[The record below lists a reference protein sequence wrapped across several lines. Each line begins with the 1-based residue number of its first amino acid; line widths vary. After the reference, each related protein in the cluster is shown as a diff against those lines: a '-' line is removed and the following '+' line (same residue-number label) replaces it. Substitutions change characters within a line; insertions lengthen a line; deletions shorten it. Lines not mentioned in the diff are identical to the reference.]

1 MGSSKFFTNKNT
13 SNSLFEKFKG
23 VIDGMANLHNFNAV
37 VGYFRSS
44 GYFKIRNEIQ
54 KSGKLPTIKIL
65 IGINIDNIFRQ
76 HNKSMLF
83 LAGDKE
89 KKEAKEQYRRDF
101 IDDVKNAGYS
111 EDIEKGI
118 LLLADDLLSGQVE
131 LKIHPTKDL
140 HAKFYLFLPEKFNEN
155 SDGWVIMGSSN
166 MSDSGLGITQPP
178 HYELNVAMKDYDDV
192 AFCKNEFEELWKEGL
207 PITFDDIEE
216 FKQQTHVGQ
225 NPTPFEIY
233 MKLLIEYFGDQVEDN
248 FTLDMP
254 KEFKELMYQKDA
266 ACQGY
271 QMLTKYNGFFLADV
285 VGLGKTVVAAMIAKR
300 FVEENGIRDTRI
312 LVIYPPALAT
322 NWKET
327 FEKFK
332 IKRNT
337 DFITCGSLDKI
348 LDGEN
353 NYRAVEE
360 YDLILVDEAHRF
372 RADDSQMYDALQRIC
387 KAEREYVGRVGDSHK
402 KVMLISATPLNNRPA
417 DLYNLISLFQDRRKS
432 TIDGIPNLQN
442 YFSPLITRYKFLTS
456 SKQECVDVKAIQD
469 VYEDIRTNV
478 INKITVRRTRQNI
491 INYPAYKEDIDSQKI
506 KFPDIE
512 SPREVKYIL
521 SDDLKDLFT
530 NTVFVLNKQLNYAR
544 YKAIDALNDKIKSE
558 KYPNAAATSRSLANI
573 YRTHMIKRLESSFY
587 ALRISLRNLRRATQ
601 GMIEMYHADKVIIA
615 PDLKVIE
622 LQNKGLE
629 LDDIIAKGIEKFG
642 ISKNDFVYKH
652 NDFEDSFIKELEFD
666 VSVLDTL
673 IEQWDKITID
683 PKLDC
688 FIDYLNHKIFDKQD
702 NPTGKLVVFSESK
715 DTIQYL
721 NKELT
726 RRLGRTDILSVS
738 SDDRKQLFDTIQAN
752 FDANYQGKKQD
763 KYNII
768 IATDVLAEGI
778 NLHRANVIV
787 NYDTPWNATRLMQ
800 RIGRVNRI
808 GSIAGKIVNYEF
820 YPSDEGNKQ
829 IRLYDNAL
837 AKLQG
842 FHSALGEDSQIYS
855 HEEVVEQFEL
865 FDTNAKDE
873 VDHNLELLRKVRE
886 FRNTN
891 PDEYERIKGLPIKSR
906 TGRSVKLSG
915 KNITSNSSL
924 VYIASPYKKEFYKVT
939 NDQVEDIGF
948 LNVIDLFE
956 AKVEEKSIPL
966 PKCHYKQVGLA
977 QKKFEAD
984 VVNINDEN
992 IKFTPTEKDN
1002 IAEKA
1007 KSLLRYIWRESNET
1021 KIQENCDI
1029 LTKYV
1034 ELGTYTKLTRDLSK
1048 LERSHRKG
1056 KITDNDVVTEI
1067 NRFLTKYHTVKNL
1080 IKKENDETPYII
1092 LSETFE

>member
-387 KAEREYVGRVGDSHK
+387 KTEREYVGRVGDSHK

-873 VDHNLELLRKVRE
+873 GDHYLDLLRKVRE
-886 FRNTN
+886 FKNTN
-891 PDEYERIKGLPIKSR
+891 PDDYERIKVLPIKSR

-956 AKVEEKSIPL
+956 AKPKENSIPL
-966 PKCHYKQVGLA
+966 PKFHYKQVGLA
-977 QKKFEAD
+977 HNKFEAD
-984 VVNINDEN
+984 VVNMKDEN
-992 IKFTPTEKDN
+992 IKFTPTGKDN

-1007 KSLLRYIWRESNET
+1007 KSLLRKLCRDSNDT
-1021 KIQENCDI
+1021 KISENCDI

-1034 ELGTYTKLTRDLSK
+1034 ELGTFTKLTRDLSK
-1048 LERSHRKG
+1048 LERAHRKD
-1056 KITDNDVVTEI
+1056 KIADNDVVTAI
-1067 NRFLTKYHTVKNL
+1067 NGFVAKYHTVKN
-1080 IKKENDETPYII
+1080 ITKKEDNDNPYII

>member
-1 MGSSKFFTNKNT
+1 MGNSKFFTNRNA

-23 VIDGMANLHNFNAV
+23 VIDGMADLHSFYAV

-65 IGINIDNIFRQ
+65 IGIKIDNIFRQ
-76 HNKSMLF
+76 HNKCKLF
-83 LAGDKE
+83 LAGDRE
-89 KKEAKEQYRRDF
+89 KKEAKEQYRQDF
-101 IDDVKNAGYS
+101 INDIKNAGYS

-118 LLLADDLLSGQVE
+118 LLLADDLFSGQVE

-192 AFCKNEFEELWKEGL
+192 AFCKNEFDELWEEGL

-216 FKQQTHVGQ
+216 FKHHTHIGQ

-233 MKLLIEYFGDQVEDN
+233 MKLLIEYFGDQVEDD
-248 FTLDMP
+248 FTLEMP
-254 KEFKELMYQKDA
+254 KGFKELMYQKDA

-271 QMLTKYNGFFLADV
+271 QMLIKYNGFFLADV
-285 VGLGKTVVAAMIAKR
+285 VGLGKTVIAAMIAKR
-300 FVEENGIRDTRI
+300 FVEENGVRDTRI

-322 NWKET
+322 NWKDT

-332 IKRNT
+332 IRRNT

-353 NYRAVEE
+353 NYRPAEE

-372 RADDSQMYDALQRIC
+372 RADDSQMYDTLQRIC
-387 KAEREYVGRVGDSHK
+387 KTEREYIGHIDDSHK
-402 KVMLISATPLNNRPA
+402 KVILISATPLNNRPA
-417 DLYNLISLFQDRRKS
+417 DLYNLISLFQDKRKS
-432 TIDGIPNLQN
+432 TIDGISNLQN
-442 YFSPLITRYKFLTS
+442 YFAPLIAQYKFLTS
-456 SKQECVDVKAIQD
+456 SKQKCVDVKAIQD
-469 VYEDIRTNV
+469 IYEDIRTNV

-491 INYPAYKEDIDSQKI
+491 LNYPAYKEDIDSQKI

-512 SPREVKYIL
+512 APREVKYIL

-530 NTVFVLNKQLNYAR
+530 NTVFVLKEQLNYAR
-544 YKAIDALNDKIKSE
+544 YKAIDALKEDIKNE

-573 YRTHMIKRLESSFY
+573 YRTHMIKRLESSFC
-587 ALRISLRNLRRATQ
+587 ALRISLRNLRHATQ
-601 GMIEMYHADKVIIA
+601 GMIDMYHADKIIIA

-622 LQNKGLE
+622 LQDKGLE

-642 ISKNDFVYKH
+642 ISKNDFVYNH
-652 NDFEDSFIKELEFD
+652 HDFEDSFIKELEFD

-673 IEQWDKITID
+673 IEQWDKVTID
-683 PKLDC
+683 PKLDR

-715 DTIQYL
+715 DTVGYL
-721 NKELT
+721 ADELCK
-726 RRLGRTDILSVS
+726 RLKRTDILSVS

-752 FDANYQGKKQD
+752 FDANYQGKEQD
-763 KYNII
+763 KYNIL

-808 GSIAGKIVNYEF
+808 GSVAGKIVNYEF

-855 HEEVVEQFEL
+855 HEEVVEQFKL
-865 FDTNAKDE
+865 FDTNVKDE
-873 VDHNLELLRKVRE
+873 EDHNLELLRKVRE

-891 PDEYERIKGLPIKSR
+891 PDDYKRIKKLPIKSR
-906 TGRSVKLSG
+906 TGRSVKSSD
-915 KNITSNSSL
+915 KDMPSNSSL

-939 NDQVEDIGF
+939 GEHAKDIGF
-948 LNVIDLFE
+948 LDVIDLFE
-956 AKVEEKSIPL
+956 AKPEEKSISL
-966 PKCHYKQVGLA
+966 PKCHYKQVNSA
-977 QKKFEAD
+977 HKKFKTD
-984 VVNINDEN
+984 VVNMKDED
-992 IKFTPTEKDN
+992 IKFTPTGKDN

-1007 KSLLRYIWRESNET
+1007 KFLLRQIRRDNKDT
-1021 KIQENCDI
+1021 KVCENCDI
-1029 LTKYV
+1029 LTEYV
-1034 ELGTYTKLTRDLSK
+1034 EFGTYTRLTRDLSN
-1048 LERSHRKG
+1048 LERAHRKN
-1056 KITDNDVVTEI
+1056 KITDNDVVTAI
-1067 NRFLTKYHTVKNL
+1067 NDFMTKYHTVKKAT
-1080 IKKENDETPYII
+1080 KKEFDDTSYII

>member
-23 VIDGMANLHNFNAV
+23 VIDGMVNLHNFNAV

-65 IGINIDNIFRQ
+65 VGINIDDIFRQ

-89 KKEAKEQYRRDF
+89 KKEAKEQYRQYF
-101 IDDVKNAGYS
+101 IDDIKNAAYS

-131 LKIHPTKDL
+131 LRIHPTKDL

-166 MSDSGLGITQPP
+166 MSDSGLGITQYP

-192 AFCKNEFEELWKEGL
+192 AFCKNEFDELWKEGL
-207 PITFDDIEE
+207 PITFDDVEE
-216 FKQQTHVGQ
+216 FKTHTHVGQ
-225 NPTPFEIY
+225 TPTPFDIY
-233 MKLLIEYFGDQVEDN
+233 MKLLIEYFGNQVEDE

-266 ACQGY
+266 ASQGY

-312 LVIYPPALAT
+312 LVIYPPALAV

-348 LDGEN
+348 LDSEN
-353 NYRAVEE
+353 TYRSAEE

-387 KAEREYVGRVGDSHK
+387 KTARGFIGSVGDHHK
-402 KVMLISATPLNNRPA
+402 KVMLISATPLNNRPT
-417 DLYNLISLFQDRRKS
+417 DLYNLVSLFQDRRKS
-432 TIDGIPNLQN
+432 TIDGIPNLQD
-442 YFSPLITRYKFLTS
+442 YFAPLIARYKFLTS
-456 SKQECVDVKAIQD
+456 SKQKSVNVKAIQD
-469 VYEDIRTNV
+469 VYEDIRTNL

-491 INYPAYKEDIDSQKI
+491 LNYPAYKEDIDSQKI
-506 KFPDIE
+506 IFPEIE

-521 SDDLKDLFT
+521 SDDLKNLFT

-544 YKAIDALNDKIKSE
+544 YKAIGALKSEIKNE

-601 GMIEMYHADKVIIA
+601 GMIDMYHADKIIIA
-615 PDLKVIE
+615 PDLKVLE
-622 LQNKGLE
+622 LQNKGIE
-629 LDDIIAKGIEKFG
+629 LDNIIAKGIEKFG

-652 NDFEDSFIKELEFD
+652 SDFETHFIKELEFD

-673 IEQWDKITID
+673 IEQWDKVTID

-688 FIDYLNHKIFDKQD
+688 FIHYLNHKIFDKQD
-702 NPTGKLVVFSESK
+702 NPTGKLVIFSESK

-721 NKELT
+721 EEELT
-726 RRLGRTDILSVS
+726 KQLRRIDVLSVS

-842 FHSALGEDSQIYS
+842 FHSAFGEDSQIYS

-865 FDTNAKDE
+865 FDTDAKDE

-886 FRNTN
+886 FRNTD
-891 PDEYERIKGLPIKSR
+891 PDDYERIKNMPIKSR

-915 KNITSNSSL
+915 KDIISNSSL
-924 VYIASPYKKEFYKVT
+924 VYIASPYKKEFYKIT
-939 NDQVEDIGF
+939 KDQVEDVGF

-956 AKVEEKSIPL
+956 AKPKENSIPL

-977 QKKFEAD
+977 HKKFEAD
-984 VVNINDEN
+984 VVNMNDEN
-992 IKFTPTEKDN
+992 IKFTPTGKDN

-1007 KSLLRYIWRESNET
+1007 KSLLRKLWRNSNET
-1021 KIQENCDI
+1021 KIRENCDI
-1029 LTKYV
+1029 LNKYV

-1048 LERSHRKG
+1048 LERELRNK
-1056 KITDNDVVTEI
+1056 KITYNDVVISI
-1067 NRFLTKYHTVKNL
+1067 NEFVTKYHTVTKTINNE
-1080 IKKENDETPYII
+1080 KDDTSYII

>member
-360 YDLILVDEAHRF
+360 YD
-372 RADDSQMYDALQRIC
+372 
-387 KAEREYVGRVGDSHK
+387 
-402 KVMLISATPLNNRPA
+402 
-417 DLYNLISLFQDRRKS
+417 
-432 TIDGIPNLQN
+432 
-442 YFSPLITRYKFLTS
+442 
-456 SKQECVDVKAIQD
+456 
-469 VYEDIRTNV
+469 
-478 INKITVRRTRQNI
+478 
-491 INYPAYKEDIDSQKI
+491 
-506 KFPDIE
+506 
-512 SPREVKYIL
+512 
-521 SDDLKDLFT
+521 
-530 NTVFVLNKQLNYAR
+530 
-544 YKAIDALNDKIKSE
+544 
-558 KYPNAAATSRSLANI
+558 
-573 YRTHMIKRLESSFY
+573 
-587 ALRISLRNLRRATQ
+587 
-601 GMIEMYHADKVIIA
+601 
-615 PDLKVIE
+615 
-622 LQNKGLE
+622 
-629 LDDIIAKGIEKFG
+629 
-642 ISKNDFVYKH
+642 
-652 NDFEDSFIKELEFD
+652 
-666 VSVLDTL
+666 
-673 IEQWDKITID
+673 
-683 PKLDC
+683 
-688 FIDYLNHKIFDKQD
+688 
-702 NPTGKLVVFSESK
+702 
-715 DTIQYL
+715 
-721 NKELT
+721 
-726 RRLGRTDILSVS
+726 
-738 SDDRKQLFDTIQAN
+738 
-752 FDANYQGKKQD
+752 
-763 KYNII
+763 
-768 IATDVLAEGI
+768 
-778 NLHRANVIV
+778 
-787 NYDTPWNATRLMQ
+787 
-800 RIGRVNRI
+800 
-808 GSIAGKIVNYEF
+808 
-820 YPSDEGNKQ
+820 
-829 IRLYDNAL
+829 
-837 AKLQG
+837 
-842 FHSALGEDSQIYS
+842 
-855 HEEVVEQFEL
+855 
-865 FDTNAKDE
+865 
-873 VDHNLELLRKVRE
+873 
-886 FRNTN
+886 
-891 PDEYERIKGLPIKSR
+891 
-906 TGRSVKLSG
+906 
-915 KNITSNSSL
+915 
-924 VYIASPYKKEFYKVT
+924 
-939 NDQVEDIGF
+939 
-948 LNVIDLFE
+948 
-956 AKVEEKSIPL
+956 
-966 PKCHYKQVGLA
+966 
-977 QKKFEAD
+977 
-984 VVNINDEN
+984 
-992 IKFTPTEKDN
+992 
-1002 IAEKA
+1002 
-1007 KSLLRYIWRESNET
+1007 
-1021 KIQENCDI
+1021 
-1029 LTKYV
+1029 
-1034 ELGTYTKLTRDLSK
+1034 
-1048 LERSHRKG
+1048 
-1056 KITDNDVVTEI
+1056 
-1067 NRFLTKYHTVKNL
+1067 
-1080 IKKENDETPYII
+1080 
-1092 LSETFE
+1092 